1 LPQEARFDAFTEPS
15 KHHTLSSHRDCK
27 LYKIGAP
34 TGQAQAFRSSLGSAT
49 GKRVMAR
56 LSYSSQALAD
66 LERIN
71 DFLLPEGT
79 DAVHWV

>member
-1 LPQEARFDAFTEPS
+1 
-15 KHHTLSSHRDCK
+15 
-27 LYKIGAP
+27 
-34 TGQAQAFRSSLGSAT
+34 
-49 GKRVMAR
+49 MAR